1 MVTRAWANVVRNV
14 DAAAV
19 IVLCALAMACWWPRL
34 TGPIDLRWDG
44 GAYYILGTALAQ
56 GKGYR
61 LMSEP
66 GDPRSTLHPPLL
78 PAVIAA
84 HQAALGTSDV
94 MVVGPRLRQFAF
106 GVFLAYGVAIY
117 ALLRTG
123 LPTGLAFLGTAMCLL
138 NDRACFL
145 SDLCFPEIPYALA
158 SVGCVLASR
167 RIGGPLGEA
176 VAFLCALAAY
186 ALRTVGIALL
196 AAWVAESLLNRRF
209 RTAALRLVAAAV
221 PVACWHSYV
230 YWVENGPEYAR
241 PAYAYQRAGY
251 MYYNVSYAKNIV
263 FNDPLT
269 LERGRARAVD
279 LASRFVSNLERMPAS
294 VGEAV
299 TSSRQLWGEQLS
311 TMFHALPEVWA
322 PKWIGGVIVTALAAL
337 VIVGLAVLLWRRE
350 LLVPLYSAAYV
361 ALVCSTPWPKQ
372 FGRYLIPLAPFLVL
386 GLFTGLRAVDRW
398 LRRVLPGL
406 GHGAFRTLVVAL
418 LVLGVVQQV
427 DALHRMFRDSLSM
440 VIVHAGRGSGYRLFF
455 YDNYRDLDRGLS
467 WLNATDP
474 GREVV
479 AASDPFWVSLH
490 TGRDAVL
497 PPLEIDSGKA
507 QALLDSV
514 PVRYLI
520 LDADF
525 PEVRRYAERVVGSHP
540 TLWRQVFSTPS
551 GRVQIHERRPAS
563 GDSEREPGDHGPS
576 ATAPTR
582 RQ

>member
-1 MVTRAWANVVRNV
+1 
-14 DAAAV
+14 
-19 IVLCALAMACWWPRL
+19 
-34 TGPIDLRWDG
+34 
-44 GAYYILGTALAQ
+44 
-56 GKGYR
+56 
-61 LMSEP
+61 MSEP

-78 PAVIAA
+78 PAVVAA
-84 HQAALGTSDV
+84 HLSRSRHERPDGSRPSSEAV
-94 MVVGPRLRQFAF
+94 RFC
-106 GVFLAYGVAIY
+106 VFLAYGVAIY

-123 LPTGLAFLGTAMCLL
+123 LPAGLAFLGTAMCLL

-145 SDLCFPEIPYALA
+145 SDLCFPDIPYALA

-269 LERGRARAVD
+269 PERDGPEPWTSRPVSSPTSSECRRASARRSRPPD
-279 LASRFVSNLERMPAS
+279 GCGASRCRRCSPRCRK
-294 VGEAV
+294 
-299 TSSRQLWGEQLS
+299 SS
-311 TMFHALPEVWA
+311 APE
-322 PKWIGGVIVTALAAL
+322 WIGGVIVTALAAL

-350 LLVPLYSAAYV
+350 WLVPLYSTAYV

-372 FGRYLIPLAPFLVL
+372 FGRYLIPLAPFLML
-386 GLFTGLRAVDRW
+386 GLFTGLSTVDRW
-398 LRRVLPGL
+398 LRRVLPGP
-406 GHGAFRTLVVAL
+406 GHGVFRTLVVAL

-427 DALHRMFRDSLSM
+427 DALHRMFRSLSM
-440 VIVHAGRGSGYRLFF
+440 VIVHAGRGSEYRLFF
-455 YDNYRDLDRGLS
+455 DDNYRDLDRGLS

-490 TGRDAVL
+490 TGRDTVL
-497 PPLEIDSGKA
+497 PPLEIDSAKA

-520 LDADF
+520 LDEDLRNTDDTPGEWSAAI
-525 PEVRRYAERVVGSHP
+525 RR
-540 TLWRQVFSTPS
+540 S
-551 GRVQIHERRPAS
+551 GVTCSRRPMDAS
-563 GDSEREPGDHGPS
+563 
-576 ATAPTR
+576 
-582 RQ
+582 